1 LGKKVN
7 VIAVNEDLIWS
18 FSPTNFEIQW
28 VNGVCHNR
36 LGMQPG
42 RDCRSYFLSDQSLI
56 ETVFE
61 SVEKDR
67 HWEGI
72 LSFKEPDHE
81 LPLPLFSKVFCIE
94 DAGQPLILCT
104 SMDLQR
110 RQKMESSLIQQT
122 KLASI
127 GRMTSDVA
135 HEITNPLSIIMGRV
149 EELQRKS
156 KIGQVTPESLDQDL
170 TKILRNCTRIHRIT
184 KALRTFSRDGGSDPK
199 TKVFL
204 SQLIDEALEL
214 CLDRLSQRGIELIR
228 NVEPHLFVEVRP
240 SEIEQV
246 IVNLVMNSIDALK
259 NISKPWVEITAAK
272 KGEWICIQVRDN
284 GCGVMAEIA
293 NDIMKPFFTTKEAG
307 FGTGLGL
314 SISQTFILKHG
325 GQFYLDPES
334 PHTCFTIEL
343 PNLI

>member
-1 LGKKVN
+1 VF
-7 VIAVNEDLIWS
+7 VVAVNEDLIWS

-36 LGMQPG
+36 LGMQAG
-42 RDCRSYFLSDQSLI
+42 QDCRSYFLSDQTVIESI
-56 ETVFE
+56 FETV
-61 SVEKDR
+61 EKNR
-67 HWEGI
+67 HWEGV
-72 LSFKEPDHE
+72 LSFKELDQE
-81 LPLPLFSKVFCIE
+81 NPLPLFSKVIRIE
-94 DAGQPLILCT
+94 DAGHPLVLCT

-110 RQKMESSLIQQT
+110 RQKMESSLVQQT

-149 EELQRKS
+149 EELQRKARL
-156 KIGQVTPESLDQDL
+156 GLMTAENLDQDL

-184 KALRTFSRDGGSDPK
+184 KALRTFSRDSGSDPK

-204 SQLIDEALEL
+204 SQLIEEALEL
-214 CLDRLSQRGIELIR
+214 CLDRLSQRGIELVR

-259 NISKPWVEITAAK
+259 NTAKPWIEISAAK
-272 KGEWICIQVRDN
+272 KGEWVSIQIKDN
-284 GCGVMAEIA
+284 GCGIPSEIA
-293 NDIMKPFFTTKEAG
+293 NDIMKPFFTTKEVG

-325 GQFYLDPES
+325 GQLYLDLES